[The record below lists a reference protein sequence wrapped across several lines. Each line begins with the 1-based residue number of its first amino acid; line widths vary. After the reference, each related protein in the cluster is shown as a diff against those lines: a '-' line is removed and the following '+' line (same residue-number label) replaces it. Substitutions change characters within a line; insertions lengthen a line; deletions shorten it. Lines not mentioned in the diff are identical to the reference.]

1 MTRPAASPMLTL
13 SGERLQREIQAASLK
28 AIEQFRKDF
37 PWPKDFFDQ
46 TEREIE
52 TIMMAAARKK
62 KMGG

>member
-37 PWPKDFFDQ
+37 PNAEVCGFALFA
-46 TEREIE
+46 I
-52 TIMMAAARKK
+52 
-62 KMGG
+62 